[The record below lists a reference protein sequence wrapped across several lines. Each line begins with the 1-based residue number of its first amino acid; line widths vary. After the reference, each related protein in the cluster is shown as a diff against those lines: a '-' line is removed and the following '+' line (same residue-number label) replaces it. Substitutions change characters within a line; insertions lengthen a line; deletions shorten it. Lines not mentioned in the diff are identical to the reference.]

1 MLPLLSHTATPA
13 SGARRSYFLP
23 GFLAFGRAM
32 AQTETTPQTRLIA
45 LIAASGN
52 RALGGSPSSSKKR
65 RSGGGAGASVGVGI
79 APRAFGDDRGAAPAL
94 VTIGADDL
102 CTAFDPDGLDKQW
115 TANEVL
121 RVTEAMP
128 NMRLPFAAANPV
140 PTVMALDRAVFEG
153 GYTDSTSELV
163 DADVSDGNRGFALH
177 GDMAN
182 ALDFGL
188 SLVGAGVGHGG
199 RIQGA
204 SDAYIGRLRCIRVRS
219 PAQGRP
225 GPPSPGGGF
234 GGNHSPIRRG

>member
-32 AQTETTPQTRLIA
+32 AQTATTPQTRLIA

-52 RALGGSPSSSKKR
+52 RALGGSSSSSKKR
-65 RSGGGAGASVGVGI
+65 CSGGGAGAAVGVGI
-79 APRAFGDDRGAAPAL
+79 APRAFGHDRGAAPAL
-94 VTIGADDL
+94 VTIDAGDL
-102 CTAFDPDGLDKQW
+102 YTAFDPDGLDKQW
-115 TANEVL
+115 TVNKVL
-121 RVTEAMP
+121 RVTETMP

-163 DADVSDGNRGFALH
+163 DADVSDGNQGFALH
-177 GDMAN
+177 PWRCDEC
-182 ALDFGL
+182 FGL
-188 SLVGAGVGHGG
+188 SLLGAGVGHGD

-204 SDAYIGRLRCIRVRS
+204 SDAYICRLRCIRVLP
-219 PAQGRP
+219 PAQGRA

-234 GGNHSPIRRG
+234 GSNHSPIRRG